1 MMVVEVKTG
10 LLRYFILLSSSYFL
24 FPWILTIIDV
34 TIIHKGL
41 LRMIELS
48 RSTLPSLQWISIGLS
63 YIDDAIP
70 KTNSSFDLSKRFFSC
85 MSSIVNGEYVSSEAM
100 MLSISVF
107 IVSLSVTSI
116 NGNNDKQRNNGRNS
130 ISHFSLLPEQE
141 AHALVSSKLSI
152 GLCIYFSI
160 SQTLSLSKNDANQ
173 LFQFKTDKLTYTLG
187 NFQVFESYTIYALV
201 ASLLPSLSVIFLVT
215 SLRCLYFLH
224 NRGNFFA
231 TELSRFTKLLSASIA
246 VTTFVSMVT
255 CFIQFFIAWDPYGLK
270 ELLLKTI
277 VSFSLNKNKDEDLKI
292 LSLSHSPSTYACM
305 ISLVALLIQSS
316 LSFNILP
323 GIIQDAYNQA
333 TEGVSSQAMAT
344 EGKRKG
350 LGKQKTNIFYS
361 FWTRLDSNIKEAS
374 LSLHATTLDKSI
386 ANPLQLEVNAQWEIA
401 KALIQSSILQE
412 MENEDGKE
420 EEGVEDDDQEKRFI
434 YKSTSSSSSSSVLD
448 QVFPHPLWPIIAL
461 FKWLLSSPCA
471 KKRFF
476 KTSVS
481 SFLDDHPSSSSSSSS
496 DELRLLATLAHAL
509 KQLSYL
515 NEQEVHELLSSFLSV
530 LQRVSDVAVVRHWV
544 KTKTALDL
552 SHKDTN
558 CLCQRERMVMNAT
571 STMTTEFSSF
581 SPMTTSTTTP
591 KSKNSLGQP
600 QRRSPVST
608 RRPLS
613 PQQQQQQQQQ
623 HHVQHHHQFASTL
636 FHVEEGGMSSPTE
649 APPDGTGISSSVSS
663 LLPQLHVL
671 GLDDSGESK
680 LHFAA
685 KNGLLDACR
694 VLLDQGANANLFNSL
709 GNTPLHLAL
718 ASGHEDVALLLVSR
732 GASAN
737 VRNSEGELPDGI
749 AESVGLSSVA
759 ANLRAAARVAMRSP
773 QKQEQQQKQ
782 QQQQQQRYKQSYKG
796 ADVKGEGDGGW
807 KR

>member
-1 MMVVEVKTG
+1 MVVEVKTG

-34 TIIHKGL
+34 NIIHKEL

-48 RSTLPSLQWISIGLS
+48 RSTFPSLQWISIGLS
-63 YIDDAIP
+63 YIDEAIP

-85 MSSIVNGEYVSSEAM
+85 MSSIVNGENVSSEAM
-100 MLSISVF
+100 MISISVF
-107 IVSLSVTSI
+107 IVSLSITSI
-116 NGNNDKQRNNGRNS
+116 NGNNDKKRNNGRYS

-152 GLCIYFSI
+152 GLCIYFAI

-173 LFQFKTDKLTYTLG
+173 LFQYKTDKLTFTLG
-187 NFQVFESYTIYALV
+187 NFQVFESYTINALF
-201 ASLLPSLSVIFLVT
+201 ASLLPSLLVVFLVT
-215 SLRCLYFLH
+215 SLRCLYFLN

-255 CFIQFFIAWDPYGLK
+255 CFIHFFIAYGMK

-277 VSFSLNKNKDEDLKI
+277 VSFLLNKKKDEDLKI
-292 LSLSHSPSTYACM
+292 LFLSSSPSTYACI
-305 ISLVALLIQSS
+305 ISLATLLIQSS

-323 GIIQDAYNQA
+323 GIVRDAYNQA
-333 TEGVSSQAMAT
+333 TEGVTSQAMAT
-344 EGKRKG
+344 EGKRK
-350 LGKQKTNIFYS
+350 LKTNVFYS
-361 FWTRLDSNIKEAS
+361 FWTQLDSNIKEAS

-386 ANPLQLEVNAQWEIA
+386 ANPLKLEVNAQWEIA

-412 MENEDGKE
+412 MEKDEGKE
-420 EEGVEDDDQEKRFI
+420 EKGRKDVDQEKRFI
-434 YKSTSSSSSSSVLD
+434 YKSSSSLSTSVLD
-448 QVFPHPLWPIIAL
+448 QVFPHPFWPIIAL
-461 FKWLLSSPCA
+461 FKWFLSSPCA
-471 KKRFF
+471 KKRFH
-476 KTSVS
+476 KTSATSNLDNHPLS
-481 SFLDDHPSSSSSSSS
+481 SLDS
-496 DELRLLATLAHAL
+496 DSYELRLLATLAHAL

-530 LQRVSDVAVVRHWV
+530 VQRVSDVAVVRHWV
-544 KTKTALDL
+544 KTKTALDI

-581 SPMTTSTTTP
+581 SPTTSSTTTP
-591 KSKNSLGQP
+591 KSKNNLGQP
-600 QRRSPVST
+600 QRLYPVST

-613 PQQQQQQQQQ
+613 PQQQQQQQHHIQLHQQ
-623 HHVQHHHQFASTL
+623 FTPTL
-636 FHVEEGGMSSPTE
+636 FQVEEGGMSSPTE

-694 VLLDQGANANLFNSL
+694 VLLDQGADANLFNSL

-759 ANLRAAARVAMRSP
+759 ANLRAAARVAMRTP
-773 QKQEQQQKQ
+773 QKQ
-782 QQQQQQRYKQSYKG
+782 QQQQQQRHKQSYKG
-796 ADVKGEGDGGW
+796 DDVKGEGEGGW